1 MAEGGDQ
8 HRLVILCDHVQGDNI
23 IMNLKKVR
31 IQERERECVCARAC
45 EREREREREAF
56 RYHTCFQRDCHS
68 LELFL

>member
-31 IQERERECVCARAC
+31 IQERERECVCARVC
-45 EREREREREAF
+45 ERERERERE
-56 RYHTCFQRDCHS
+56 RS
-68 LELFL
+68 I